1 MNRPAEGIFHLS
13 HPRHPRLQWSP
24 NSEKTHHMSRSNISI
39 AIVGAGMGGL
49 AVAATLRRIG
59 ADIHVYEQAR
69 QFARVGAGIQML
81 PNAMKVL
88 RGIGIEQRLRQIA
101 FEPISHL
108 NREWDTGTIMRE
120 LPMSETTFG
129 APYLCMHRA
138 ELHEA
143 LLSVLPSE
151 IINLDK
157 KLVGL
162 NQRGDQVRLTF
173 SDGSQAVAD
182 AVIGADGIH
191 SVVREIII

>member
-1 MNRPAEGIFHLS
+1 MGR
-13 HPRHPRLQWSP
+13 
-24 NSEKTHHMSRSNISI
+24 KNISI
-39 AIVGAGMGGL
+39 AVVGAGMGGL

-59 ADIHVYEQAR
+59 ADVQVYEQAR

-88 RGIGIEQRLRQIA
+88 RGIGIEERLRRIA

-108 NREWDTGTIMRE
+108 NREWDTGTVMRE

-143 LLSVLPSE
+143 LLSTLPPG
-151 IINLDK
+151 IIHLNK

-162 NQRGDQVRLTF
+162 DELGTRIVLTF
-173 SDGSQAVAD
+173 ADGTTAAAD
-182 AVIGADGIH
+182 A
-191 SVVREIII
+191 